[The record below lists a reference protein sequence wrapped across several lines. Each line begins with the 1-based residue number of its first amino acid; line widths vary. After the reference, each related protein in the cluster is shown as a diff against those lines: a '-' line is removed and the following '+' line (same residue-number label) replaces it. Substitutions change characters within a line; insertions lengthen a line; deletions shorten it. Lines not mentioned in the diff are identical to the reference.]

1 MINSLNLNAFNRL
14 NPYNN
19 KINSQT
25 ISSNNQTPC
34 LNTLKSDTVSFG
46 RNKPVMNTQSIDE
59 KKQLASGK
67 AKLHAYAGDLLK
79 NELQLQPDQ
88 PLKITTDRKFLPLVE
103 IMQEQAYKM
112 DSCRVIIELKDPII
126 DGLNKKY
133 GQTPD
138 TEWKEIRDKELEENN
153 AASVEFDKENS
164 PYKAAGLTDSETKAV
179 VNENKVNIPED
190 VAKKLELD
198 PKDVLKGML
207 GLRKNQPLAIVAERE
222 HEANVYKLAEYAL
235 KNGSGP
241 VEVTFTEPKDT
252 ITRNYLQ
259 YAKEELLTTIPQ
271 YQLTKVENSYK
282 ACTAKLFLEGEDPNS
297 LEGIDPERI
306 SKNSQ
311 TRGKAFKP
319 IRDKYDNTYPWT
331 ILYAPTT
338 MSAVS
343 AYPKIKDPIKA
354 LAAAAEDAP
363 EILRKGQFG
372 EHAKELER
380 RAKVVNDLDLKEIHF
395 VSVNQETKKPD
406 GKTDLYIGL
415 SPKAKF
421 MSAYETTTD
430 GQKFVANVP
439 TEEVFNS
446 PDKTKTHGV
455 VTSTLPLS
463 LNGNL
468 VEGIKMEFKDGKAVK
483 VEAEK
488 NEKII
493 QDHIKTD
500 EGAAMLGEVALVA
513 GSPIYKVSERKGG
526 IFNTTLLDENAV
538 CHIAVGDS
546 FTSCI
551 PGYNDIKDEKEKET
565 LKAESKIND
574 SAIHT
579 DFMIGGPNVIVE
591 GIKKNGEKVT
601 IIKDDKFQI

>member
-1 MINSLNLNAFNRL
+1 MINSLNLSIL
-14 NPYNN
+14 NKRNVYNN
-19 KINSQT
+19 FNNSQT
-25 ISSNNQTPC
+25 NRSNNQTPC
-34 LNTLKSDTVSFG
+34 LHTLKSDTISFG
-46 RNKPVMNTQSIDE
+46 RNKSVMDTQAIKE
-59 KKQLASGK
+59 KEQLASGK
-67 AKLHAYAGDLLK
+67 AKLQAYATDLLK

-88 PLKITTDRKFLPLVE
+88 PLKITADKNYLPVIE
-103 IMQEQAYKM
+103 ILQEQAYKM
-112 DSCRVIIELKDPII
+112 GSGRVVIDIKDPII
-126 DGLNKKY
+126 DKLNEKY

-153 AASVEFDKENS
+153 AASVEFNKENS
-164 PYKAAGLTDSETKAV
+164 PYKAAGLTDLEAKAV
-179 VNENKVNIPED
+179 VNENKINIPAD
-190 VAKKLELD
+190 VAKKLALD
-198 PKDVLKGML
+198 PKDVLEGML
-207 GLRKNQPLAIVAERE
+207 SLKKGQPLAIGAERE
-222 HEANVYKLAEYAL
+222 HEPNVYKLAEYAL
-235 KNGSGP
+235 KIGSGP
-241 VEVTFTEPKDT
+241 VEVTFTEPGNK
-252 ITRNYLQ
+252 IERNFIR
-259 YAKEELLTTIPQ
+259 YAPKKLLTTIPE
-271 YQLTKVENSYK
+271 YQLAKVEKGYK
-282 ACTAKLFLEGEDPNS
+282 MNTAKLWLDGEDPNS
-297 LEGIDPERI
+297 LEGINQKRV
-306 SKNSQ
+306 SKYKQ
-311 TRGKAFKP
+311 TRSKAFKP

-354 LAAAAEDAP
+354 LAAAAKDAP
-363 EILRKGQFG
+363 EILRKGKFG
-372 EHAKELER
+372 EHAHELER

-395 VSVNQETKKPD
+395 YSASVNPKTNKRD
-406 GKTDLYIGL
+406 TDLYIGL

-455 VTSTLPLS
+455 VTSTMPLA
-463 LNGNL
+463 LHGNII
-468 VEGIKMEFKDGKAVK
+468 EGIQMEFKDGKAVK
-483 VEAEK
+483 VTADK

-513 GSPIYKVSERKGG
+513 SSPIYKVSERKGG

-551 PGYNDIKDEKEKET
+551 PGYNALKDEKEKEA

-579 DFMIGGPNVIVE
+579 DFMIGGPDVIVE
-591 GIKKNGEKVT
+591 GIKKNGEKII